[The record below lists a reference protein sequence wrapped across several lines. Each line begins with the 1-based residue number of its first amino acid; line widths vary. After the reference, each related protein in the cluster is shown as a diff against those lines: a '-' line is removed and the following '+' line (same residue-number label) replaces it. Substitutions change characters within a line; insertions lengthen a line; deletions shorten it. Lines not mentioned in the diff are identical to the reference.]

1 MLCWI
6 CGNPANSGEHRAK
19 ASDLK
24 MLFRDVSQ
32 RSPIFTKDRQGKII
46 SIGSLKS
53 DKLKWDAKICHECN
67 TTTTQRYDLAWQ
79 KLSAY
84 LQKESQRPE
93 EQRPKEKI
101 RLKNVF
107 PGSVNSSMLDVHLFF
122 VKMFGCIIAEHNI
135 PIDLS
140 PFSQALLGRVP
151 HPHVLLG
158 FGILPSWT
166 KNKAFITPVNA
177 FNVGG
182 TVEFACWY
190 YMVRKVF
197 VDAVYSLPRYR
208 PIATDTWHPRMNAR
222 ILRLSQL
229 RTNQELRRKYAMSKH
244 NN

>member
-24 MLFRDVSQ
+24 MLFPEISQ
-32 RSPIFTKDRQGKII
+32 RSPIYTKNRQGKII

-67 TTTTQRYDLAWQ
+67 TSRTQRYDLAWQ

-84 LQKESQRPE
+84 LQKESKLPK

-107 PGSVNSSMLDVHLFF
+107 PGSINSSMLDVHLFF

-135 PIDLS
+135 PIELRS
-140 PFSQALLGRVP
+140 FSQAIVSRTP

-166 KNKAFITPVNA
+166 QNKAFITPVYPHH
-177 FNVGG
+177 VGSAI
-182 TVEFACWY
+182 EFACWY
-190 YMVRKVF
+190 YMLRKVF
-197 VDAVYSLPRYR
+197 VDVVYSLPFYR
-208 PIATDTWHPRMNAR
+208 PVATDTWHPRMNAK

-229 RTNQELRRKYAMSKH
+229 RTNQQVRRNYAMRTH